1 MRWPDETKRRGMIQ
15 KIPSLKSTFSLLEC
29 RAAAAIRIRQVAPI
43 HKNVL
48 HKELVAL
55 TLLTIHTQSY
65 MLEECSS
72 VKIFTLVTLPVKWT
86 IIYYFHNRLRAEIV
100 LR

>member
-1 MRWPDETKRRGMIQ
+1 VPLTGVVGCAGRMRLTERRGMIQ

-43 HKNVL
+43 HENVP

-55 TLLTIHTQSY
+55 TANNTRITHTQSY
-65 MLEECSS
+65 VLERNAAAS
-72 VKIFTLVTLPVKWT
+72 KFL
-86 IIYYFHNRLRAEIV
+86 H
-100 LR
+100 

>member
-1 MRWPDETKRRGMIQ
+1 MIQ

-43 HKNVL
+43 HENVP

-55 TLLTIHTQSY
+55 TANNTRITHTQSY
-65 MLEECSS
+65 VLERNAAAS
-72 VKIFTLVTLPVKWT
+72 KFL
-86 IIYYFHNRLRAEIV
+86 H
-100 LR
+100 